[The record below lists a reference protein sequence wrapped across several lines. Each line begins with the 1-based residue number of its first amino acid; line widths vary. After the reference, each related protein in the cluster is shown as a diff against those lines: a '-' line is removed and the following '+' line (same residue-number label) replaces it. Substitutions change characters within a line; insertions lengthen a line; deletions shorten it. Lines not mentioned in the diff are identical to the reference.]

1 MKQHTSEDNTL
12 HLMYSTKMCLCVHS
26 VQQLFLDPDV
36 PLKNANDRLFFS
48 KDAFCASHLF

>member
-12 HLMYSTKMCLCVHS
+12 HLMYSTKMQCACVCM
-26 VQQLFLDPDV
+26 FLDPDV